1 MKSRAFYLA
10 TAAALAATGCA
21 TPGNTAGGDVA
32 TVGQSAP
39 ISNQERAEGA
49 KNHPQLLQ
57 EFGGTYQGPQAAY
70 VTRVGQN
77 IAVQSGLSNSASS
90 FTVSLLNSPVNNA
103 FAIPGG
109 YVYVTRQL
117 VALMNNEAE
126 LAGVLGHEIGHVA
139 ARHSQKRQSK
149 AQRNSILGVLGTV
162 VGGLLGN
169 AGGIASTVGGLL
181 QNNALQVAQL
191 ATLGYSRGQELEADR
206 LGIRYLAT
214 AGYDPRALST
224 MLASLAAQDNLEA
237 RVAGRD
243 ARSIPEWASTHPDP
257 AGRVSTAQQV
267 AASTGANGGRLG
279 EAEFKASVDGVLY
292 GDDPKQGIVEGN
304 TFQHPDLRFA
314 FAVPQGYGMQNGT
327 QSVSISGANG
337 QAMFTTAGSYN
348 GNMSDY
354 LSRALKGIAGDT
366 QLQVGQVNRTTV
378 NGLPASY
385 VTARANTQSGAV
397 DVTIFAYEFANNS
410 AFHFATLT
418 KAGGAGVFN
427 SMFQSVRRLS
437 AAQAAAIK
445 PRYID
450 VVTVRSGDTVASL
463 ANRMAYDNFRTER
476 FLVLNRLS
484 SNARLNVGDKVK
496 IVVKGAR

>member
-1 MKSRAFYLA
+1 MNCKAILLASA
-10 TAAALAATGCA
+10 TALALSGC
-21 TPGNTAGGDVA
+21 TTMGNTSGGDVVA
-32 TVGQSAP
+32 GQAAP
-39 ISNQERAEGA
+39 ISSQERAEGA
-49 KNHPQLLQ
+49 KNHPQILQ
-57 EFGGTYQGPQAAY
+57 EFGGTYNGSQAGY

-77 IAVQSGLSNSASS
+77 IAVQSGLSNSTSS

-109 YVYVTRQL
+109 YVYVTREL
-117 VALMNNEAE
+117 MALMNNEAE

-149 AQRNSILGVLGTV
+149 AQTNTILGVLGTV

-181 QNNALQVAQL
+181 QNNALKVAQI

-206 LGIRYLAT
+206 LGIQYLAR

-224 MLASLAAQDNLEA
+224 MLASLAAQDDLEA

-257 AGRVSTAQQV
+257 ASRVVDAQRV
-267 AASTGANGGRLG
+267 AASTGANAGRLG
-279 EAEFKASVDGVLY
+279 EAEFKAAVDGVLY
-292 GDDPKQGIVEGN
+292 GDDPAQGIVEGQ

-314 FAVPQGYGMQNGT
+314 FSVPQGYGMQNGT
-327 QSVSISGANG
+327 QAVSISGANG

-354 LSRALKGIAGDT
+354 LTRALKAIAGDT

-397 DVTIFAYEFANNS
+397 DVTIFAYEFSNTS

-437 AAQAAAIK
+437 ASQAAAIK

-484 SNARLNVGDKVK
+484 GNARLNAGDKVK
-496 IVVKGAR
+496 IVVKGNR

>member
-1 MKSRAFYLA
+1 MNCKAILLASA
-10 TAAALAATGCA
+10 TALALSGC
-21 TPGNTAGGDVA
+21 TTMGNTGGSDVVAGQA
-32 TVGQSAP
+32 AP
-39 ISNQERAEGA
+39 ITSQERAEGA
-49 KNHPQLLQ
+49 KNHPEILQ
-57 EFGGTYQGPQAAY
+57 EFGGTYSGPQAAY

-77 IAVQSGLSNSASS
+77 IAVQSGLSNSTSS

-117 VALMNNEAE
+117 MALMNNEAE

-149 AQRNSILGVLGTV
+149 AQTNTILGVLGTV

-181 QNNALQVAQL
+181 QNNALQVAQI

-206 LGIRYLAT
+206 LGIQYLAR

-224 MLASLAAQDNLEA
+224 MLTSLAAQDDLEA

-257 AGRVSTAQQV
+257 ASRVVDAQRV
-267 AASTGANGGRLG
+267 AASTGVAGGKLN
-279 EAEFKASVDGVLY
+279 EAAFKAAVDGVLY
-292 GDDPKQGIVEGN
+292 GDDPAQGIVEGQ

-314 FAVPQGYGMQNGT
+314 FSVPQGYGMQNGT
-327 QSVSISGANG
+327 QAVTISGPNG

-354 LSRALKGIAGDT
+354 LTRALKGIAGDT

-397 DVTIFAYEFANNS
+397 DITIFAYEFSNTS

-418 KAGGAGVFN
+418 KAGDAGVFN

-450 VVTVRSGDTVASL
+450 VVTVKSGDTVASL

-484 SNARLNVGDKVK
+484 ANARLNVGDQVK
-496 IVVKGAR
+496 IVVKGNR

>member
-1 MKSRAFYLA
+1 MHNKVILLA
-10 TAAALAATGCA
+10 TATSLALSGC
-21 TPGNTAGGDVA
+21 TTMGNTAGRDVVA
-32 TVGQSAP
+32 GQAAP
-39 ISNQERAEGA
+39 ISSSERAEGA
-49 KNHPQLLQ
+49 KAHPDILQ
-57 EFGGTYQGPQAAY
+57 EFGGTYTGPQASY
-70 VTRVGQN
+70 VARVGQN
-77 IAVQSGLSNSASS
+77 IAVQSGLSSSPSS

-117 VALMNNEAE
+117 MGLMNNEAE
-126 LAGVLGHEIGHVA
+126 LAGVLGHEVGHVA

-149 AQRNSILGVLGTV
+149 SQTNTILGVLGTV
-162 VGGLLGN
+162 LGGVLGN
-169 AGGIASTVGGLL
+169 AGGVAGAVGGLL

-191 ATLGYSRGQELEADR
+191 ATLGFSRSQELESDA
-206 LGIRYLAT
+206 LGVAYLAR

-224 MLASLAAQDNLEA
+224 MLTSLAAQDNLSV

-257 AGRVSTAQQV
+257 ASRVRNAQQL
-267 AASTGANGGRLG
+267 AASTGVASGRLN
-279 EAEFKASVDGVLY
+279 EAEFMAAVDGVLY

-314 FAVPQGYGMQNGT
+314 FTVPQGYGMQNGT
-327 QSVSISGANG
+327 QAVTISGQNG

-348 GNMSDY
+348 GNMNDY
-354 LSRALKGIAGDT
+354 LSRAIKQIAGDT
-366 QLQVGQVNRTTV
+366 QVQVGQVNRTTI

-397 DVTIFAYEFANNS
+397 DLTIFAYEFSGNS

-418 KAGGAGVFN
+418 QAGQGGVFN
-427 SMFQSVRRLS
+427 SMYQSVRRLS
-437 AAQAAAIK
+437 ASEAAAIK

-450 VVTVRSGDTVASL
+450 VVTVRSGDTVSSL
-463 ANRMAYDNFRTER
+463 ANRMAYDNYRTER
-476 FLVLNRLS
+476 FLVLNGLS
-484 SNARLNVGDKVK
+484 SNAQLRAGQRVK
-496 IVVKGAR
+496 IVVTGNR